1 MKDYEPTYEGQY
13 DKCCDERA
21 ALEIELSARDARIA
35 ELERQIEIR
44 NAELRARREYAD
56 ACNGE
61 RFISEQAWEHARK
74 KIDELRAATDAAG
87 GVA

>member
-44 NAELRARREYAD
+44 NAECRAWRALDDTLRSESFTTLNDRRGDVD
-56 ACNGE
+56 A
-61 RFISEQAWEHARK
+61 A
-74 KIDELRAATDAAG
+74 RAATDAAG